1 MKKLSNIS
9 VQEFR
14 DILVRLGLQ
23 PLRTTGGH
31 EIWTKEGL
39 QRAIVFQTHVEPIPE
54 FVVRNAIR
62 DLGMSRQEFME
73 ILETM

>member
-9 VQEFR
+9 VKEFR

-23 PLRTTGGH
+23 LLRTTGGH
-31 EIWTKEGL
+31 EIWIKEGL
-39 QRAIVFQTHVEPIPE
+39 QRAIVFQSHVEPIPE

-62 DLGMSRQEFME
+62 DLDMSRQDFMD